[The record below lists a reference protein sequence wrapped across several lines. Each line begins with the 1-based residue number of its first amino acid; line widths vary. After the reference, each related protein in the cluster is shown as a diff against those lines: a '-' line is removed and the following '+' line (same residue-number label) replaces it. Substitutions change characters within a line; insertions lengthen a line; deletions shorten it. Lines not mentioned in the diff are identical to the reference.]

1 MTDLRPI
8 EPLDSKRHHTKGFNC
23 GQPGLNRWLQS
34 YAGQSQRR
42 DVARTFVVTDQQFN
56 VVGYYTL
63 VAGQVEHPAATPSV
77 SAGASRH
84 FPIPICLL
92 ARLAIDSAW
101 QGRGVGS
108 DLLRDALRRAV
119 AAADQIGIRAVL
131 VDAIDGNAADFYR
144 RYGFEPAT
152 DDGLTLMVP
161 VGTMRTRFEE
171 PGGGTASG

>member
-1 MTDLRPI
+1 VSDLRPI
-8 EPLDSKRHHTKGFNC
+8 EPLDSKRHHAERFDC
-23 GQPGLNRWLQS
+23 GQPSLNRWLQS

-42 DVARTFVVTDQQFN
+42 DVARTFVVTDQRLN

-84 FPIPICLL
+84 YPIPVCLL
-92 ARLAIDSAW
+92 ARLAIDNAW
-101 QGRGVGS
+101 QGRGIGS

-131 VDAIDGNAADFYR
+131 VDAIDEAAARFYH
-144 RYGFEPAT
+144 RYGFEAAT
-152 DDGLTLMVP
+152 EDGLTLMLPAGAV
-161 VGTMRTRFEE
+161 RARF
-171 PGGGTASG
+171 A

>member
-1 MTDLRPI
+1 VNDLRPI
-8 EPLDSKRHHTKGFNC
+8 EPLASKRHRTKSFDC
-23 GQPGLNRWLQS
+23 GQPSLNRWLQS

-42 DVARTFVVTDQQFN
+42 DVARTFVVTDRQLN

-77 SAGASRH
+77 SAGAARH

-92 ARLAIDSAW
+92 ARLAIDNAW
-101 QGRGVGS
+101 QGRGIGS

-119 AAADQIGIRAVL
+119 SAADQIGIRAVL
-131 VDAIDGNAADFYR
+131 VDAIDGNAANFYR

-152 DDGLTLMVP
+152 NDGLTLMVP
-161 VGTMRTRFEE
+161 VGTIRTRFAE
-171 PGGGTASG
+171 PGGGTAPG

>member
-1 MTDLRPI
+1 VSDLRPT
-8 EPLDSKRHHTKGFNC
+8 EPLDSKRHQAKSFDC
-23 GQPGLNRWLQS
+23 GQPSLNRWLQS

-63 VAGQVEHPAATPSV
+63 VAGQVEHSAATRSV

-84 FPIPICLL
+84 FPISICLL
-92 ARLAIDSAW
+92 ARLAIDNAW
-101 QGRGVGS
+101 QGRGIGS

-119 AAADQIGIRAVL
+119 GAADQIGIRAVL
-131 VDAIDGNAADFYR
+131 VDAIDGNAANFYR

-161 VGTMRTRFEE
+161 VETIRTRFKE
-171 PGGGTASG
+171 PSGGTAPR